1 MGELHIAL
9 KTSDITKFCFEN
21 RKEKKRIMCITYKKF
36 CCCCCNVVTCSKVFA
51 ILGLIGGILNMI
63 SAFLSLARAA
73 VFYNQLLARIPTITS
88 LENSLGYY
96 GLFWILIVISVVWMI
111 PDVLLLVGISKK
123 KPGYMMVWLVIR
135 MILLVLFTIYS
146 AVSIFVFLAVVVQ
159 YRSGGRGGSAIGLVI
174 YTAAILALLYIGYYL
189 WDIVKSAY
197 KQIKEENENVHP
209 AGNYMMN
216 TYGKS

>member
-1 MGELHIAL
+1 M
-9 KTSDITKFCFEN
+9 
-21 RKEKKRIMCITYKKF
+21 
-36 CCCCCNVVTCSKVFA
+36 TCSKVFA

-73 VFYNQLLARIPTITS
+73 VFYNQLLARIPNITS

-135 MILLVLFTIYS
+135 MILLV
-146 AVSIFVFLAVVVQ
+146 VS
-159 YRSGGRGGSAIGLVI
+159 
-174 YTAAILALLYIGYYL
+174 
-189 WDIVKSAY
+189 
-197 KQIKEENENVHP
+197 
-209 AGNYMMN
+209 
-216 TYGKS
+216 

>member
-1 MGELHIAL
+1 MPSNYIII
-9 KTSDITKFCFEN
+9 SIT
-21 RKEKKRIMCITYKKF
+21 
-36 CCCCCNVVTCSKVFA
+36 
-51 ILGLIGGILNMI
+51 
-63 SAFLSLARAA
+63 
-73 VFYNQLLARIPTITS
+73 FY
-88 LENSLGYY
+88 
-96 GLFWILIVISVVWMI
+96 LFQ
-111 PDVLLLVGISKK
+111 
-123 KPGYMMVWLVIR
+123 
-135 MILLVLFTIYS
+135 LFTIYS

-216 TYGKS
+216 TYGKSPPPQYNDHVWICKS